1 MRKTFTRRTMLAL
14 MAIGATP
21 ATAQFGGFNEEDNP
35 TDAVPSYFSLQRF
48 LALDENEIYMVNLA
62 VRRGKP
68 VRIEG
73 YQPSESRA
81 IIQRPGQDWPATRR
95 SLGGR

>member
-1 MRKTFTRRTMLAL
+1 MTKTLTRRSLLAL
-14 MAIGATP
+14 LAIGTSP
-21 ATAQFGGFNEEDNP
+21 AAAQFGGFNEEDNP

-81 IIQRPGQDWPATRR
+81 IIRRAAQDWPATRR